1 MIIIQWNLDALISQ
15 PRFSRNECG
24 GAAVAEEEGANWH
37 GVDLGQG
44 MDKEG

>member
-1 MIIIQWNLDALISQ
+1 MIINQGNLDAFLSQ

-24 GAAVAEEEGANWH
+24 GAAVAEEEGANWP

-44 MDKEG
+44 RDKEG